1 MRRYCALT
9 LVEVLV
15 VIAIIGLLLAL
26 LLPAIGSARAA
37 ARRTQCASNLHQ
49 IGLAIHE
56 YANSRGGHFPWN
68 VHHNH
73 NDETQSW
80 MYTLMP
86 YAQNVDVIR
95 ICPDDPDF
103 EARLADPAKEA
114 SYVINEYVS
123 SDTAPGAVLW
133 LSKLT
138 TKSKL
143 IVLFEA
149 AKRPQQ
155 NAEQFD
161 HALCSTWYSAFN
173 VSHGFVWSLI
183 TSEIN
188 PSRHAG
194 VSNYL
199 HADGHV
205 QAISEATLYGW
216 VQGDIANGSNFA
228 RPEQ

>member
-1 MRRYCALT
+1 MRRRSAFT

-15 VIAIIGLLLAL
+15 VIAIIGLLIAL
-26 LLPAIGSARAA
+26 LLPAIASARAA
-37 ARRTQCASNLHQ
+37 ARRTQCASNLRQ

-56 YANSRGGHFPWN
+56 HANAHNGHFPWN
-68 VHHNH
+68 VHHN
-73 NDETQSW
+73 NDVAQSW

-103 EARLADPAKEA
+103 AARLADPAKEA

-123 SDTAPGAVLW
+123 SDKLPDAVLS
-133 LSKLT
+133 LAKLKT
-138 TKSKL
+138 TSKL

-149 AKRPQQ
+149 AQRPAQS
-155 NAEQFD
+155 AALAD
-161 HALCSTWYSAFN
+161 HVHSSTWYSTFN
-173 VSHGFVWSLI
+173 VANGFVWSTI

-199 HADGHV
+199 YADGHAK
-205 QAISEATLYGW
+205 AISESTLYQW
-216 VQGDIANGSNFA
+216 VQADIAAGSNFA
-228 RPEQ
+228 RPQQ